1 MEASMMRK
9 SFTLLELVFVILVIG
24 ILAKVLLTKNPSDHL
39 DRAAYQIVSH
49 IRYTQ
54 QLALVHDFYSPQDP
68 HWFKRRWRISFNSG
82 EGTNGYW
89 AYTVW
94 ADTAATA
101 SGSPDPQ
108 EIAQNP
114 QNPAKKLTGGFNGNQ
129 FIHAGD
135 PEATEELTI
144 GAYYGIKD
152 IKFSAA
158 CRTGTHSKSIGF
170 DHVGRPLRGAIENYT
185 SPYDSAVA
193 TNVLIVAQCRI
204 TLCSVS
210 DCNTATHEEKKTIAV
225 EPETGYAHIVD

>member
-1 MEASMMRK
+1 MK
-9 SFTLLELVFVILVIG
+9 NSFTLLEIVFVILVIG
-24 ILAKVLLTKNPSDHL
+24 ILAKLLLTKNPSDHL
-39 DRAAYQIVSH
+39 DRAVHQIISH

-54 QLALVHDFYSPQDP
+54 HLALKQDFYSTTDP
-68 HWFKRRWRISFNSG
+68 HWFKRRWRISFNRG
-82 EGTNGYW
+82 EGTNSYW

-94 ADTAATA
+94 ADTAAAA

-108 EIAQNP
+108 EIALNP

-152 IKFSAA
+152 VKFSSA

-170 DHVGRPLRGAIENYT
+170 DHIGRPLRGAIENYT

-193 TNVLIVAQCRI
+193 TNVLIVAQCTI
-204 TLCSVS
+204 TLCTVDNCS
-210 DCNTATHEEKKTIAV
+210 TATDEQKRTIAI
-225 EPETGYAHIVD
+225 EAETGYAHILN